1 MNTIDGSFS
10 GVAMAAAYT
19 PTRPEALAQN
29 RELIQAVK
37 AINASEM
44 IGDKNMLTFV
54 VDRETRRPVMRI
66 VNRETNEVVSQLPPE
81 HVLRMAEDLKSLQ
94 K

>member
-1 MNTIDGSFS
+1 MNTIDTSFS
-10 GVAMAAAYT
+10 GLAVGAAYVPT
-19 PTRPEALAQN
+19 PPETLAQN

-44 IGDKNMLTFV
+44 IGDKNMLTFA

-66 VNRETNEVVSQLPPE
+66 VNRETHELVRQLPPE
-81 HVLRMAEDLKSLQ
+81 EVLRMAAELKALE